1 MVYECSAHCEY
12 CVQLM
17 AVVLQWQDV
26 ISPRLVQEMALDRIL
41 NRYLVLALQN
51 CPVGQDSLIKCQ
63 AVSGRTNE
71 SLFLQRNS

>member
-1 MVYECSAHCEY
+1 
-12 CVQLM
+12 M

-63 AVSGRTNE
+63 AVSGQNNYE
-71 SLFLQRNS
+71 FLFYKETHKNYL